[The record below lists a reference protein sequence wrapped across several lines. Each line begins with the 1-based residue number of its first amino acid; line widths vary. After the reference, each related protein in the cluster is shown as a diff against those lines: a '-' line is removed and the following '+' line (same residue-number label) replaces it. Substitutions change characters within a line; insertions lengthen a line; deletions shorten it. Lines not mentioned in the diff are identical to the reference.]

1 VAEKLRT
8 DPNPAWSGRSKEQ
21 AAPVAK
27 DSATFST
34 TDADSWP
41 DVWRGRSGTGLM
53 IGQLSSLNSPAV
65 MAATTMLAEDVA
77 KLPWAPMRT
86 AKDGSKSVADDH
98 FLYHLL
104 DEPNDYMNGLEL
116 REMMQVG
123 LILRGN
129 AYALIERNGRGLPIA
144 LHPWNPDRMIPWI
157 GGDGSIF
164 YRPTAFDLHEIAIL
178 DRFPELIPA
187 EDMLHIRGF
196 SLNGLLGASRIS
208 LAREAIALGLAQER
222 QAVQWMGNGAKP
234 SGMLTTDQ
242 KLDAAAAK
250 RLGEDFKQHAAGL
263 NNSGK
268 VLVGEQGLKF
278 LPFDMTAADI
288 EFIASRQFQL
298 QEVARIFRIPPHMIG
313 ELSRSTNNNIAQQAQ
328 EYINYTLTGYTNR
341 WRAKFASH
349 FGLKRESISI
359 EFDFSDLT
367 QADMLTRMNIWRTA
381 IMSMIA
387 KPDEARVSFGWKPE
401 GGPADELQYPQNM
414 ASAGSQS
421 TGTAPDGAGHPSSDE
436 AAKHIARLDDDID
449 GIAQRLA
456 ALESEKSR
464 SGRAGLR
471 LASGTG
477 ASS

>member
-1 VAEKLRT
+1 MGIAQRLT
-8 DPNPAWSGRSKEQ
+8 QWWGGSKEH
-21 AAPVAK
+21 ATTRVEPSVTER
-27 DSATFST
+27 SSETFST

-86 AKDGSKSVADDH
+86 ADDGSKSIAKDH
-98 FLYHLL
+98 FLYDLL
-104 DEPNDYMNGLEL
+104 DEPNDYMNGLEM

-129 AYALIERNGRGLPIA
+129 AYALMETNGRGLPVK

-157 GGDGSIF
+157 GSDGAIF
-164 YRPTAFDLHEIAIL
+164 YRPTAFDLHEISIL
-178 DRFPELIPA
+178 ERFPALIPA
-187 EDMLHIRGF
+187 ENMLHIRGF
-196 SLNGLLGASRIS
+196 SLNGLLGASRIA
-208 LAREAIALGLAQER
+208 LAREAIALGLAQEK

-242 KLDAAAAK
+242 KLDPAAAK

-263 NNSGK
+263 SNSGK
-268 VLVGEQGLKF
+268 ILVGEQGLKF

-341 WRAKFASH
+341 WRAKLSSH
-349 FGLKRESISI
+349 FGLKRQNISI

-381 IMSMIA
+381 IMSMVA
-387 KPDEARVSFGWKPE
+387 KPDEARASFGWKPE
-401 GGPADELQYPQNM
+401 GGQADKLQYPQNM

-421 TGTAPDGAGHPSSDE
+421 TGTAPDDAGHPSSDE
-436 AAKHIARLDDDID
+436 ASKRFDHVENDINELTR
-449 GIAQRLA
+449 RLA
-456 ALESEKSR
+456 ALESDKSR
-464 SGRAGLR
+464 RSGLR
-471 LASGTG
+471 MAAQG
-477 ASS
+477 